1 MELSV
6 DNIRGRELEITPCKW
21 NGCYMPGKSEKILL
35 TIVKKENLKKHTSM
49 QSKQYVTRTCEKG
62 EICDAM
68 IQ

>member
-1 MELSV
+1 MTDEL
-6 DNIRGRELEITPCKW
+6 IQ
-21 NGCYMPGKSEKILL
+21 LL
-35 TIVKKENLKKHTSM
+35 QSM